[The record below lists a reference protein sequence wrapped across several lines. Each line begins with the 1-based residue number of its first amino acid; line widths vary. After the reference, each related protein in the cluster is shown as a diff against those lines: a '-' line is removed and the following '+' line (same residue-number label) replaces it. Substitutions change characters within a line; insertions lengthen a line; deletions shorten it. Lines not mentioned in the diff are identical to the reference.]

1 MKPVVAIYAQGT
13 MGAGIAGVLTA
24 NGVSVITSLEGR
36 SAESAKRAHTAG
48 MEAVSFDRLSGAD
61 ILLSVLPPGEAIA
74 FAERI
79 APFLR
84 KAAQKSLYVDCNAVS
99 PKTLG
104 AIAAVIA
111 TTGAPFAD
119 VGIIGMPPG
128 QAAMPRLHAAGAEL
142 PLLSTLNQ
150 YGLDVRPMEGPPGT
164 ASALKLAYAGITK
177 GLIAVASSMILGA
190 SRAGVADALAAE
202 LKTNEAQLFGSL
214 SRRILDMTP
223 KAYRWVAEM
232 REISTFLEAEPGS
245 AEIYRGAAAFYQ
257 QLAIDAAG
265 SHERGDLLAQFF
277 SE

>member
-1 MKPVVAIYAQGT
+1 M
-13 MGAGIAGVLTA
+13 
-24 NGVSVITSLEGR
+24 
-36 SAESAKRAHTAG
+36 
-48 MEAVSFDRLSGAD
+48 
-61 ILLSVLPPGEAIA
+61 
-74 FAERI
+74 
-79 APFLR
+79 
-84 KAAQKSLYVDCNAVS
+84 S

-104 AIAAVIA
+104 VIAAVIA

-150 YGLDVRPMEGPPGT
+150 YGLDVRPMAGPPGS

-202 LKTNEAQLFGSL
+202 LKTSEAQLFGSL
-214 SRRILDMTP
+214 PRRVLDMMP

-232 REISTFLEAEPGS
+232 REISTFLEDEPGS
-245 AEIYRGAAAFYQ
+245 AEIYQGAAAPLPTAGDRRSRVSRTTRFTRAVFFGVALPVGKIALFANEIVVNERDQHQ
-257 QLAIDAAG
+257 QC
-265 SHERGDLLAQFF
+265 
-277 SE
+277 